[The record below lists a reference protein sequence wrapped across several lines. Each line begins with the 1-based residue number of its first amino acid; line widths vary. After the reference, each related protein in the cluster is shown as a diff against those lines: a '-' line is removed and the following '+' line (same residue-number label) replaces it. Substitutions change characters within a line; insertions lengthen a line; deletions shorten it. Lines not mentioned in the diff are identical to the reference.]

1 MWSSLNGC
9 NDGGSRSAQG
19 EINGPKSF
27 HAVNLFGGRNFFKSR
42 KRVNQR
48 ENRMVE
54 MKAEIDLRSQTIPWI
69 ELAQTKL
76 RIRSAESGRGCEDL
90 WSEQDVG

>member
-1 MWSSLNGC
+1 M
-9 NDGGSRSAQG
+9 
-19 EINGPKSF
+19 
-27 HAVNLFGGRNFFKSR
+27 

-48 ENRMVE
+48 ENQMVE

-69 ELAQTKL
+69 ELTRRKL

-90 WSEQDVG
+90 QSEQDVG